1 MVWFHLP
8 FAQTS
13 QNDLVHD
20 EVVRKLKS
28 RQIVAMK
35 TTVTLS
41 CTAVQSGAH
50 GSYPTVLTVNWRAL
64 NRLAWA
70 SSRNARAPL
79 VRRGPKWLRYCANT
93 PST

>member
-1 MVWFHLP
+1 MK
-8 FAQTS
+8 QTS
-13 QNDLVHD
+13 LNDLVLD
-20 EVVRKLKS
+20 EVAGKHNSRQHKSLKS

-35 TTVTLS
+35 TTVTLG

-79 VRRGPKWLRYCANT
+79 VRRGPK
-93 PST
+93 